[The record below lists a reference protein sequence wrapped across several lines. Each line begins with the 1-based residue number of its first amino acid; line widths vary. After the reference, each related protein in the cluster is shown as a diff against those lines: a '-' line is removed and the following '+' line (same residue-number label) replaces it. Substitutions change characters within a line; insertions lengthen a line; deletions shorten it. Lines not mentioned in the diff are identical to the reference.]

1 MWHDGVWE
9 RDEYLEAVEEE
20 LRLRQIERLGPS
32 ALGYDDGTDWKDS
45 IESTVLSQGTI
56 MALHEEGIHTIEELK
71 ELTDDDLLKVKGIG
85 KARVAEIREALEDL

>member
-9 RDEYLEAVEEE
+9 RDEYLDAVEEE

-56 MALHEEGIHTIEELK
+56 MALHGEGIHTIEQLK